1 MMKQFKV
8 KFVWTDDNRTWY
20 ATCDELRIT
29 LEEGS
34 FDALALRMKLA
45 IQDIVETEL
54 QYMDDIQLKYEIERL
69 DIIKTVQKNV

>member
-1 MMKQFKV
+1 MKQFKV
-8 KFVWTDDNRTWY
+8 KFVWTGDNKMWY

-45 IQDIVETEL
+45 VQDVVETEL
-54 QYMDDIQLKYEIERL
+54 HYAGDVHLKYEIERL
-69 DIIKTVQKNV
+69 DVIKKHGN

>member
-1 MMKQFKV
+1 MEFIV
-8 KFVWTDDNRTWY
+8 KFVWTGDNRMWY

-45 IQDIVETEL
+45 IQDVVEIEL
-54 QYMDDIQLKYEIERL
+54 QYMGDVRLKYEIERL
-69 DIIKTVQKNV
+69 DIIKKVAV

>member
-1 MMKQFKV
+1 MMKHFTI
-8 KFVWTDDNRTWY
+8 KFVWMGDNSMWY

-45 IQDIVETEL
+45 VQDVAETEL
-54 QYMDDIQLKYEIERL
+54 NYRDAIQLKYEIERL
-69 DIIKTVQKNV
+69 DIIESAVG

>member
-8 KFVWTDDNRTWY
+8 KFVWTGDDRVWY
-20 ATCDELRIT
+20 ATCDELRVT

-54 QYMDDIQLKYEIERL
+54 KYMDGIQLKYEIERL
-69 DIIKTVQKNV
+69 DVIEKAVG

>member
-1 MMKQFKV
+1 MMKQFKI
-8 KFVWTDDNRTWY
+8 KFVWTGDNRMWY

-45 IQDIVETEL
+45 IQDIIETEFKDI
-54 QYMDDIQLKYEIERL
+54 DDIQLKYEIEISGL
-69 DIIKTVQKNV
+69 IQ

>member
-1 MMKQFKV
+1 MKQFKV
-8 KFVWTDDNRTWY
+8 NFVWTGDNRMWY

-45 IQDIVETEL
+45 IRDVAETEL
-54 QYMDDIQLKYEIERL
+54 KYMDDIQLKYEIERL
-69 DIIKTVQKNV
+69 DIIERAAG